1 MRILMLG
8 NSLTFANDMRRM
20 RGELTG
26 AEVVIPTRGGAGL
39 SEQLN
44 PKTKLGARTQAALTQ
59 EHWDYVVLQEM
70 SHGPVSSPERF
81 LSSVERLCAL
91 IRANGALSVL
101 YATWGYQRGSAALA
115 AKGWDYDDMARGL
128 ADAYRKAAENNH
140 ALLAEVGRRFYELS
154 DAQNLY
160 AADGVHP
167 NEEGSRLAAEII
179 AAVIQKQEKKKRLG
193 EATR

>member
-8 NSLTFANDMRRM
+8 NSLTFANDMPRM
-20 RGELTG
+20 LAELTG
-26 AEVVIPTRGGAGL
+26 AEVVHHTRGGARL
-39 SEQLN
+39 SEQFN
-44 PKTKLGARTQAALTQ
+44 PKTKLGTRTQTALTQ

-91 IRANGALSVL
+91 IRVNGAMPVL

-115 AKGWDYDDMARGL
+115 DKGWDYDDMACGL

-140 ALLAEVGRRFYELS
+140 ALLAEVGWRFYELS
-154 DAQNLY
+154 DAKNLY

-167 NEEGSRLAAEII
+167 NEEGSRLAAEIT
-179 AAVIQKQEKKKRLG
+179 AAVIQQEEKQRLREG
-193 EATR
+193 TR

>member
-8 NSLTFANDMRRM
+8 NSLTFANDMPQM
-20 RGELTG
+20 LAGLTG
-26 AEVVIPTRGGAGL
+26 AEVVHHTRGGARL
-39 SEQLN
+39 AEQLN
-44 PKTKLGARTQAALTQ
+44 PKTKLGAQTQTVLAR

-81 LSSVERLCAL
+81 LSSVERLCVL
-91 IRANGALSVL
+91 IRANGAMPVL
-101 YATWGYQRGSAALA
+101 YATWGYQQGSTALA
-115 AKGWDYDDMARGL
+115 AKGWDYDVMARRL

-140 ALLAEVGRRFYELS
+140 ALLAEVGRRFCELS

-167 NEEGSRLAAEII
+167 NEQGSRLAAEII
-179 AAVIQKQEKKKRLG
+179 AAVIQKQEEKQRLREG
-193 EATR
+193 TR

>member
-8 NSLTFANDMRRM
+8 NSLTFANDMPRM
-20 RGELTG
+20 LAELTG
-26 AEVVIPTRGGAGL
+26 AEVVIHTRGGARL

-81 LSSVERLCAL
+81 LSSVERLCML
-91 IRANGALSVL
+91 IRTNGAMPVL

-154 DAQNLY
+154 DAKNLY
-160 AADGVHP
+160 ASDGVHP
-167 NEEGSRLAAEII
+167 NEEGSRLAVEII
-179 AAVIQKQEKKKRLG
+179 ATVIQK
-193 EATR
+193 